1 MTIRTL
7 YTAGGLL
14 LLPAVMFAQLSSYV
28 SSTSPSSTPPR
39 KPVTVTVELQP
50 GHRITGVRILYRP
63 FGSSSWRKGEMDLRG
78 NTARFTVTKEYA
90 LAPFFEYYLV
100 LTDASGKMISHPP
113 ATGGDPIKTPPAQP
127 LRVTVADEDK
137 EQVLFLSPEPDALLE
152 QDDVLIS
159 ISLLRADSA
168 VVRKATQIKVD
179 DINVTTGAV
188 FSEDLIVYAP
198 ENHGLTLAPGT
209 HTVKVGLFNRKGQ
222 LYATAELSFTVRGQ
236 GRDVYGTPA
245 PVRGFD
251 YKLDMNVESRHEQ
264 IRSEGTWY
272 NRAGATF
279 RGKTGIWGFTSNI
292 FLTSDERSD
301 RQPQHRFFAGVE
313 TPWVQVGYGDHYP
326 VLPELVL
333 SGKRVRGLSGS
344 AHYGIFGV
352 DMTLGQI
359 TRGVEGKLVRTFA
372 ADSFSV
378 EFHRDSTA
386 AYGQVTPGTFG
397 RFNYGTYSRDMFA
410 IRPRVGDRETWEVGF
425 SWLSAGDDKNS
436 IHYGI
441 APKENIVIG
450 TDFMARIDNSR
461 IEITGQAAASAYNMD
476 ISRGSFTDEDI
487 DRIYASGSEGIK
499 KVRDILGPYITV
511 NDNFRPLNVDKLP
524 TIAYEV
530 GLGLNYFNNFLKF
543 TYLYHGNDY
552 TSFGQSFLQTDIK
565 GFSIVDRARLI
576 DNQVF
581 LTLGYERLED
591 NTSTTKVGTTMF
603 NNVNVAA
610 TYMSRGD
617 LPTFTVGLSVYDN
630 DNGLS
635 VGGRDSL
642 AAISDGT
649 FRLYMQ
655 GSYEFVAGPRHTAT
669 LSLSTSN
676 RDDKSVRQYDVQ
688 NVSAELGLTS
698 LFQAPLRTTFSAAM
712 FLNTLPLSGFRGQTQ
727 TLNYGVLTFA
737 ARYGFMR
744 NLLTAAATV
753 APAFG
758 DYHRIA
764 FEAGLEWAARPD
776 MQLLLQISFF
786 KNSDV
791 ADESIVSLR
800 YRYTI

>member
-1 MTIRTL
+1 MTLRTL
-7 YTAGGLL
+7 CTAGGML
-14 LLPAVMFAQLSSYV
+14 LLPAVMFAQLSTSV
-28 SSTSPSSTPPR
+28 SSTSPAAAPPR
-39 KPVTVTVELQP
+39 KPVPVTVELQP
-50 GHRITGVRILYRP
+50 GHRITDVQILYRP
-63 FGSSSWRKGEMDLRG
+63 FGSSNWRKAEMDLRG

-90 LAPFFEYYLV
+90 LAPFFEYYLI
-100 LTDASGKMISHPP
+100 LTEGSGKRTSYPA
-113 ATGGDPIKTPPAQP
+113 ATGDDPIKAPPAQP
-127 LRVTVADEDK
+127 LRVSIVDEDK
-137 EQVLFLSPEPDALLE
+137 EQVLFLSPEPDAVLE
-152 QDDVLIS
+152 PDDVLIS

-168 VVRKATQIKVD
+168 VVRKATQIKLD

-198 ENHGLTLAPGT
+198 DNQGMTLAPGV
-209 HTVKVGLFNRKGQ
+209 HTVKIGLFNRKGQ
-222 LYATAELSFTVRGQ
+222 LHGTAELSFTVRSV
-236 GRDVYGTPA
+236 GRDVYATPT

-251 YKLDMNVESRHEQ
+251 YKLDVNVESRHEQ

-279 RGKTGIWGFTSNI
+279 RGKTGIWGFNSNI

-301 RQPQHRFFAGVE
+301 RQPQHRFFAEVE

-326 VLPELVL
+326 VLPELIL
-333 SGKRVRGLSGS
+333 SGKRVRGLSSS
-344 AHYGIFGV
+344 AQYGIFGI

-359 TRGVEGKLVRTFA
+359 TRSVEGKLVRQFS

-386 AYGQVTPGTFG
+386 AYGLVSPGTFG
-397 RFNYGTYSRDMFA
+397 RFNYGTYSRDLFA
-410 IRPRVGDRETWEVGF
+410 IRPSVGDRETWEVGF

-441 APKENIVIG
+441 APRENIVVG
-450 TDFMARIDNSR
+450 TDFVARMDNSR
-461 IEITGQAAASAYNMD
+461 IEVTGSAAASAYNMD
-476 ISRGSFTDEDI
+476 ISKDDFTDEDI
-487 DRIYASGSEGIK
+487 DRIYASGAEGIK
-499 KVRDILGPYITV
+499 KVRDILSPYITV

-530 GLGLNYFNNFLKF
+530 GLGLNYFNNYLKF

-591 NTSTTKVGTTMF
+591 NTSATKVGTTMF

-610 TYMSRGD
+610 TYMSRSD

-635 VGGRDSL
+635 VNGRDSL
-642 AAISDGT
+642 AAISDAT
-649 FRLYMQ
+649 LRLYMQ
-655 GSYEFVAGPRHTAT
+655 SSYEFSAGARHTAT
-669 LSLSTSN
+669 VSLSTSN
-676 RDDKSVRQYDVQ
+676 RDDESVRAYDVQ
-688 NVSAELGLTS
+688 NVSAELGLTT
-698 LFQAPLRTTFSAAM
+698 LYQAPLRTTVSAAM

-727 TLNYGVLTFA
+727 NLNYGVVTFA
-737 ARYGFMR
+737 ARYGFMK
-744 NLLTAAATV
+744 NLLTVAATV

-764 FEAGLEWAARPD
+764 FDTGVEWTARPD
-776 MQLLLQISFF
+776 MQLLLQFSFF

-791 ADESIVSLR
+791 PNESVMSLR

>member
-1 MTIRTL
+1 M
-7 YTAGGLL
+7 L

-28 SSTSPSSTPPR
+28 SSTTPASAPPR
-39 KPVTVTVELQP
+39 KPVPVTVELQQ
-50 GHRITGVRILYRP
+50 GHRITDVQILYRP
-63 FGSSSWRKGEMDLRG
+63 FGSSSWRKAEMDLRG

-100 LTDASGKMISHPP
+100 LTDASGKMVAYPP
-113 ATGGDPIKTPPAQP
+113 ATGDDPIKAPPALP
-127 LRVTVADEDK
+127 LRVTIGDEDK
-137 EQVLFLSPEPDALLE
+137 EQILFLSPEPDGLLE
-152 QDDVLIS
+152 PDDVLIS

-168 VVRKATQIKVD
+168 VVRKATQIKID

-198 ENHGLTLAPGT
+198 DNQGLTLSPGA

-222 LYATAELSFTVRGQ
+222 LYASAELTFSVRGT
-236 GRDVYGTPA
+236 GRDVFATPA

-251 YKLDMNVESRHEQ
+251 YNVDVNVESRHEQ
-264 IRSEGTWY
+264 IQSEGTWY

-326 VLPELVL
+326 VLPELIL

-352 DMTLGQI
+352 DMTLGQV
-359 TRGVEGKLVRTFA
+359 TRSVEGKLVRTFP
-372 ADSFSV
+372 ADSLTV
-378 EFHRDSTA
+378 EFHRDSTS
-386 AYGQVTPGTFG
+386 AYGPVSPTTFG
-397 RFNYGTYSRDMFA
+397 RFNYGTYSRDLFA
-410 IRPRVGDRETWEVGF
+410 IRPRIGDRETWEVGF
-425 SWLSAGDDKNS
+425 SWLSSGDDKNS
-436 IHYGI
+436 ILYGI
-441 APKENIVIG
+441 APKENIVLG
-450 TDFMARIDNSR
+450 TDFMARLDNSR

-476 ISRGSFTDEDI
+476 ISKGSFKDSDI
-487 DRIYASGSEGIK
+487 DNIYTSGAEGIK
-499 KVRDILGPYITV
+499 KVRDILSPFITV

-524 TIAYEV
+524 TIAYEL

-565 GFSIVDRARLI
+565 GFSIVDRARLFE
-576 DNQVF
+576 NQVF
-581 LTLGYERLED
+581 LTVGYERLED
-591 NTSTTKVGTTMF
+591 NTSATKVGTTTF

-617 LPTFTVGLSVYDN
+617 LPTFTVGMSLYDN

-642 AAISDGT
+642 AAINDGT
-649 FRLYMQ
+649 LRLYMQ
-655 GSYEFVAGPRHTAT
+655 SSYEFVAGPRHTAS
-669 LSLSTSN
+669 LSLSTSK
-676 RDDKSVRQYDVQ
+676 RDDKSVRQYDVK

-698 LFQAPLRTTFSAAM
+698 LFQIPLRTTVSAAM
-712 FLNTLPLSGFRGQTQ
+712 FLNTLPASGLRGQEQ
-727 TLNYGVLTFA
+727 TLNYGLLTFA
-737 ARYGFMR
+737 ARYGFMK
-744 NLLTAAATV
+744 NLLTVAATV

-758 DYHRIA
+758 DYHRVA
-764 FEAGLEWAARPD
+764 FETGLEWTARPD
-776 MQLLLQISFF
+776 MQLLFQLSFF

-791 ADESIVSLR
+791 ADESIVSVR